1 MPFPREDAVMIV
13 YDEHPTSGRRC
24 IANLSPETP
33 TRCGWGHEDVKAQ
46 VFQYPYI
53 HLYIYTYIYEYV
65 YYSRSKR
72 QKQEKK
78 MTSGIV

>member
-1 MPFPREDAVMIV
+1 MPFPREDAVMII
-13 YDEHPTSGRRC
+13 YDGCPTSGRRR

-53 HLYIYTYIYEYV
+53 HLYIYIHIYMNMYITAAPKDKN
-65 YYSRSKR
+65 KR
-72 QKQEKK
+72 RR
-78 MTSGIV
+78 